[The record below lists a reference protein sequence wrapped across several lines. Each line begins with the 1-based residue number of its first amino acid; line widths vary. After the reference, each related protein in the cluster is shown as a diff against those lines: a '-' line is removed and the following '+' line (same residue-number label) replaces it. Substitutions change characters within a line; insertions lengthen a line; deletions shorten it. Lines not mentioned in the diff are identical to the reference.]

1 VRRVLATL
9 HWWRRQIDGTD
20 RWEAYLRGCAE
31 HGHPPVARGVFERR
45 RADAKA
51 ARPGARCC

>member
-1 VRRVLATL
+1 MRRLVVGLR
-9 HWWRRQIDGTD
+9 WWRRQIDGTE
-20 RWEAYLRGCAE
+20 RWEAYLAGCAR
-31 HGHPPVARGVFERR
+31 HGHPPLGRREFERR